1 MSCNNDNAYGNVCRQ
16 DIPYPQVSSESVPSL
31 IDNLVYALY
40 GTITKSVVANRVVWD
55 IPCDPASNPAEVPGL
70 PRMEGEGLLCYIMRA
85 FVLFATEGFN
95 INSPFLR
102 WSFTGNGTTQS
113 YDLPNAF
120 GLLPNSYLVYIDG
133 VVQDPVNFT
142 ISNTTPI
149 AINFST
155 AIPNGSVVT
164 IISLGGAT
172 PSTDVTDYT
181 ATPDNSSV
189 SNTIGYWLAQS
200 TFNQNSNYQ
209 VTGTP
214 TARNLATRGGDVIN
228 VKDFGAVGN
237 GTTDD
242 TAAIQAAI
250 TAAPAGAAIYFPKGS
265 YKAYLVQV
273 TKDITIFGDGMD
285 VTELVF
291 GQEYGAAVWNGVYTL
306 QTAYFNLHGGVEFYI
321 RDLTMVDKFGL
332 RATGKFIP
340 QPHPPDTGWPIQPM
354 GICAKTIYTDVATE
368 FPNLV
373 DVQNVKFLDLYLP
386 IETNAKK
393 LVCVNNQ
400 FLWTYGKAGVGMPVY
415 QLGVG
420 PLPGGGTGAYN
431 GDPHAAILGGF
442 GTCLIKDNYYNGLID
457 YNFTNSNKPTNWEQY
472 RIAAENFL
480 DLRIEKWII
489 NAWQTNE
496 DAQQEVIN
504 NTVVNHGIE
513 GFIWASE
520 SWVGNPVIPPKLSL
534 NVSNNFFRP
543 VQFYWN
549 EYYYGTTPCLAFRT
563 GTGSAKIVGNRF
575 ENSFLAIGVNPNFP
589 LTPQP
594 YTTGNVEISNN
605 VISGCLLGISVSA
618 LKETDIISNNT
629 IHCESKP
636 FYLILAYLR
645 SIGLGYGRCPSSL
658 IGMSIENCNPLVT
671 NNTCSAEYQFDL
683 TTTLVSQASNV
694 LTLANAT
701 GIVTTEGGWG
711 ILIKYQD
718 IARFLPVTNVSGNNV
733 TVNPAW
739 LGGDTFPNGITVY
752 YSRFFLPN
760 TGAINI
766 VNQGSQVPNL
776 NQAFYNTTMKG
787 FLKDN
792 SSTDIN
798 GTGNS
803 STLVNTTAIDVYEKA
818 SSSFPQ
824 PQFMKS
830 EGFYTRK

>member
-1 MSCNNDNAYGNVCRQ
+1 MPLAK
-16 DIPYPQVSSESVPSL
+16 
-31 IDNLVYALY
+31 
-40 GTITKSVVANRVVWD
+40 ITSFAVRPGGAVV
-55 IPCDPASNPAEVPGL
+55 
-70 PRMEGEGLLCYIMRA
+70 
-85 FVLFATEGFN
+85 
-95 INSPFLR
+95 NSPYLR

-113 YDLPNAF
+113 YDLPDAF
-120 GLLPNSYLVYIDG
+120 GLLPSSYLVYIDG
-133 VVQDPVNFT
+133 VVQDPINFT
-142 ISNTTPI
+142 ISNTNPI
-149 AINFST
+149 AINFSSP
-155 AIPNGSVVT
+155 IPNGSVVT
-164 IISLGGAT
+164 IISLGGAI
-172 PSTDVTDYT
+172 PSTDVSNYT
-181 ATPDNSSV
+181 AT
-189 SNTIGYWLAQS
+189 A
-200 TFNQNSNYQ
+200 
-209 VTGTP
+209 TGTS
-214 TARNLATRGGDVIN
+214 TSRQIEDRFADVIN
-228 VKDFGAVGN
+228 VKDFGATGN

-340 QPHPPDTGWPIQPM
+340 QPHPPNTGWPIQPM

-457 YNFTNSNKPTNWEQY
+457 YSFTNSNKPTNWEQY

-480 DLRIEKWII
+480 DLRCEKWIV
-489 NAWQTNE
+489 NAWQLNE

-513 GFIWASE
+513 GIIWAGQTWLE
-520 SWVGNPVIPPKLSL
+520 NPVIPPKLSL
-534 NVSNNFFRP
+534 NISNNFFRP

-549 EYYYGTTPCLAFRT
+549 DYYYSTTPCLALRSN
-563 GTGSAKIVGNRF
+563 TGSTRIVGNRF
-575 ENSFLAIGVNPNFP
+575 ENSFLAIGVSPDSNNAIPR
-589 LTPQP
+589 
-594 YTTGNVEISNN
+594 YATGNVEISNN
-605 VISGCLLGISVSA
+605 VICGCLIGISVSG

-629 IHCESKP
+629 IYCESTP

-645 SIGLGYGRCPSSL
+645 SIGSGYGVCPSNL
-658 IGMSIENCNPLVT
+658 KGIEVINCNPLVT
-671 NNTCSAEYQFDL
+671 NNTCSAKYQFDL

-711 ILIKYQD
+711 ILIKYQGKSR
-718 IARFLPVTNVSGNNV
+718 ILPVTNVSGNNV
-733 TVNPAW
+733 TVDSGW
-739 LGGDTFPNGITVY
+739 LGGTVFPNGITVY
-752 YSRFFLPN
+752 YSRFLLPN

-766 VNQGSQVPNL
+766 VNQDYRNPFL
-776 NQAFYNTTMKG
+776 NQKFYNTTIQG
-787 FLKDN
+787 FLADN
-792 SSTDIN
+792 SSTDVQ
-798 GTGNS
+798 GTNS
-803 STLVNTTAIDVYEKA
+803 SSTMINTTAIDVYQKTSEVYTYG
-818 SSSFPQ
+818 FY
-824 PQFMKS
+824 KS

>member
-113 YDLPNAF
+113 YNLPDAF

-142 ISNTTPI
+142 INNTNPI

-181 ATPDNSSV
+181 ATPDNSST

-228 VKDFGAVGN
+228 VKDFGATGN

-250 TAAPAGAAIYFPKGS
+250 TAAPAGSAIYFPKGS

-291 GQEYGAAVWNGVYTL
+291 GQEYGAAPYINPYWK
-306 QTAYFNLHGGVEFYI
+306 QTSYFNLNGGIEFYL
-321 RDLTMVDKFGL
+321 RDLTMVDKFGF
-332 RATGKFIP
+332 RATGKFLS
-340 QPHPPDTGWPIQPM
+340 QTGFPIQPM
-354 GICAKTIYTDVATE
+354 GIAGNNRDSAVASD
-368 FPNLV
+368 FANLI
-373 DVQNVKFLDLYLP
+373 DVQNVKFLDLYIP

-400 FLWTYGKAGVGMPVY
+400 FLWTYGKAGVGMPIY
-415 QLGVG
+415 QVG
-420 PLPGGGTGAYN
+420 NGILPGTNGQITGKYS

-457 YNFTNSNKPTNWEQY
+457 YTFANANKPTGWEDY

-480 DLRIEKWII
+480 DLRCDKWIV
-489 NAWQTNE
+489 NAWQLNE

-513 GFIWASE
+513 GIIWAGQTWLE
-520 SWVGNPVIPPKLSL
+520 SPVIPPKLSL
-534 NVSNNFFRP
+534 NISNNFFRP

-549 EYYYGTTPCLAFRT
+549 EYYYSTTPCLALRSN
-563 GTGSAKIVGNRF
+563 TGSTRIVGNRF
-575 ENSFLAIGVNPNFP
+575 ENSFLAIGVNPDSNNAIP
-589 LTPQP
+589 R
-594 YTTGNVEISNN
+594 YATGNVEISNN
-605 VISGCLLGISVSA
+605 VICGCLIGISVSG

-629 IHCESKP
+629 IYCESTP

-645 SIGLGYGRCPSSL
+645 SIGSGYGVCPSNL
-658 IGMSIENCNPLVT
+658 KGIEVVNCNPLVT
-671 NNTCSAEYQFDL
+671 NNTCSAKYQFDL

-711 ILIKYQD
+711 ILIKYQGKSR
-718 IARFLPVTNVSGNNV
+718 ILPVTNVSGNNV
-733 TVNPAW
+733 TVDSNY
-739 LGGDTFPNGITVY
+739 LGGTVFPNGITVY

-760 TGAINI
+760 IGAINV
-766 VNQGSQVPNL
+766 VNQDYRNPFL
-776 NQAFYNTTMKG
+776 NQKFYNTTIQG
-787 FLKDN
+787 FLSDN
-792 SSTDIN
+792 SSTDVQ
-798 GTGNS
+798 GTNS
-803 STLVNTTAIDVYEKA
+803 SSTMINTTAIDVYQKISEA
-818 SSSFPQ
+818 YPGGFY
-824 PQFMKS
+824 KS
-830 EGFYTRK
+830 EGFYIRK

>member
-1 MSCNNDNAYGNVCRQ
+1 MSCDCNEANVCRQ
-16 DIPYPQVSSESVPSL
+16 DIPYPQVSHESVPSL
-31 IDNLVYALY
+31 IDNLVQALY
-40 GTITKSVVANRVVWD
+40 GDITKSVVANRVVWN

-85 FVLFATEGFN
+85 FVFFATEGFN
-95 INSPFLR
+95 IASPFLR

-113 YDLPNAF
+113 YNLPDAF

-142 ISNTTPI
+142 ISNTNPI

-214 TARNLATRGGDVIN
+214 TARNLVTRGADVIN
-228 VKDFGAVGN
+228 VKDFGATGN

-265 YKAYLVQV
+265 YKAYAVQI

-291 GQEYGAAVWNGVYTL
+291 GQEYGAAVYNGVFVK
-306 QTAYFNLHGGVEFYI
+306 QTSYFNLNGGVEFYL

-340 QPHPPDTGWPIQPM
+340 QPHPPLTGYPIQPM
-354 GICAKTIYTDVATE
+354 GICGNNRDSLVASD
-368 FPNLV
+368 FANLI

-420 PLPGGGTGAYN
+420 PLPGGGTGAYF

-457 YNFTNSNKPTNWEQY
+457 YSFTNSNKLTNWEQY
-472 RIAAENFL
+472 RISAENFL
-480 DLRIEKWII
+480 DLRCSKWTV
-489 NAWQTNE
+489 NAWQLNE

-513 GFIWASE
+513 GIIWSGQTWLE
-520 SWVGNPVIPPKLSL
+520 SPVIPPKLSL
-534 NVSNNFFRP
+534 NISNNFFRP

-549 EYYYGTTPCLAFRT
+549 KYYDGTTPCLALRAN
-563 GTGSAKIVGNRF
+563 TGSTRIVGNRF
-575 ENSFLAIGVNPNFP
+575 ENSFLAIGVSPDSDNAMPR
-589 LTPQP
+589 
-594 YTTGNVEISNN
+594 YATGNVEISNN
-605 VISGCLLGISVSA
+605 VICGCLIGISVSG

-629 IHCESKP
+629 IYCESTP
-636 FYLILAYLR
+636 FYLILTYLR
-645 SIGLGYGRCPSSL
+645 SIGLGYGVCPSNL
-658 IGMSIENCNPLVT
+658 IGIEVINCNPLVT
-671 NNTCSAEYQFDL
+671 NNTCSAKYKFDL

-711 ILIKYQD
+711 ILIKYQGKS
-718 IARFLPVTNVSGNNV
+718 RFLPVTNVSGNNI
-733 TVNPAW
+733 TVDSNW
-739 LGGDTFPNGITVY
+739 LGGTVFPNGITVY
-752 YSRFFLPN
+752 YSRSFIPN
-760 TGAINI
+760 AGAINI
-766 VNQGSQVPNL
+766 VNQDYRNPFL
-776 NQAFYNTTMKG
+776 NQKFYNTTIQG
-787 FLKDN
+787 FLMDN
-792 SSTDIN
+792 SSTDVQ
-798 GTGNS
+798 GTNS
-803 STLVNTTAIDVYEKA
+803 SSTMINTTAIDVYQKTSEVYTYG
-818 SSSFPQ
+818 FY
-824 PQFMKS
+824 KS

>member
-1 MSCNNDNAYGNVCRQ
+1 MAIETFDN
-16 DIPYPQVSSESVPSL
+16 
-31 IDNLVYALY
+31 
-40 GTITKSVVANRVVWD
+40 
-55 IPCDPASNPAEVPGL
+55 
-70 PRMEGEGLLCYIMRA
+70 GE
-85 FVLFATEGFN
+85 
-95 INSPFLR
+95 
-102 WSFTGNGTTQS
+102 
-113 YDLPNAF
+113 
-120 GLLPNSYLVYIDG
+120 SYLSIRTKINN
-133 VVQDPVNFT
+133 NF
-142 ISNTTPI
+142 IELSSNI
-149 AINFST
+149 
-155 AIPNGSVVT
+155 
-164 IISLGGAT
+164 
-172 PSTDVTDYT
+172 
-181 ATPDNSSV
+181 
-189 SNTIGYWLAQS
+189 
-200 TFNQNSNYQ
+200 
-209 VTGTP
+209 
-214 TARNLATRGGDVIN
+214 IN
-228 VKDFGAVGN
+228 VKSFGAVGD
-237 GTTDD
+237 GITDD

-250 TAAPAGAAIYFPKGS
+250 DAAPASAAIYFPRGS
-265 YKAYLVQV
+265 YKAYAVQV
-273 TKDITIFGDGMD
+273 TKHVTIFGDGMD

-340 QPHPPDTGWPIQPM
+340 QPHPPNTGWPIQPM

-373 DVQNVKFLDLYLP
+373 DVQNVKFLDLYIP

-420 PLPGGGTGAYN
+420 PLAGGGTGAYS

-442 GTCLIKDNYYNGLID
+442 GTSLIKDNYYNGLLD

-480 DLRIEKWII
+480 DLRCEKWII

-513 GFIWASE
+513 GFIWAST
-520 SWVGNPVIPPKLSL
+520 SWIGSPVMPSSLSL

-543 VQFYWN
+543 VQSYWN

-575 ENSFLAIGVNPNFP
+575 ENTFEAIAVVPNSP
-589 LTPQP
+589 HTAQP
-594 YTTGNVEISNN
+594 YATGNVEISNN
-605 VISGCLLGISVSA
+605 VISGCLLGIYVA
-618 LKETDIISNNT
+618 GLKETDIISNNT
-629 IHCESKP
+629 IFCQSKP

-645 SIGLGYGRCPSSL
+645 SIGIGYGRCPSL
-658 IGMSIENCNPLVT
+658 LQGMSIQNCNPLVT

-683 TTTLVSQASNV
+683 TTTLSSQASNV
-694 LTLANAT
+694 LTLTNAT

-718 IARFLPVTNVSGNNV
+718 RARFLPVTNVSGNNV
-733 TVNPAW
+733 TVDSNYLA
-739 LGGDTFPNGITVY
+739 GTIFPNGITVY

-766 VNQGSQVPNL
+766 VNQGSQVLNL
-776 NQAFYNTTMKG
+776 NQAFYNTTIKG

-792 SSTDIN
+792 SSTDVN

-803 STLVNTTAIDVYEKA
+803 STLVNTTSIDVYEKV
-818 SSSFPQ
+818 SSSYPQ
-824 PQFMKS
+824 PQFFKS